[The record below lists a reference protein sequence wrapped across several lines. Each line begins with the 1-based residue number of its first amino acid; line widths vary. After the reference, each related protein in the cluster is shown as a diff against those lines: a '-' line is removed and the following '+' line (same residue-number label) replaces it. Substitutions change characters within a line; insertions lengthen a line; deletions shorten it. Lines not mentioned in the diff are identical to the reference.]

1 MQQQWHLTTT
11 TASASLSFGPVILL
25 LKTILAQQKLDTPYH
40 GGLGSYKLYVL
51 VAYHIERHLSLGG
64 RDAPGEIFLS
74 FLYRFGK
81 INPRSATHT
90 RLSQY
95 DPIRTVSGDA
105 EADLSNVFLLDH
117 CVDLFAMCWMRLH
130 SRLEDLLRESMQGG
144 QSKKQKKA
152 RNGYPCSSAL
162 VVVID
167 SLKLSTAREEYRRRT
182 RHA

>member
-1 MQQQWHLTTT
+1 M
-11 TASASLSFGPVILL
+11 ILL
-25 LKTILAQQKLDTPYH
+25 LKTILTQQKLDTPYH

-64 RDAPGEIFLS
+64 RDMPGEIFLS

-81 INPRSATHT
+81 INPRSATYT

-95 DPIRTVSGDA
+95 DPIRTANGDA

-130 SRLEDLLRESMQGG
+130 ARLEELCRESTRGRH
-144 QSKKQKKA
+144 SKKQKKA
-152 RNGYPCSSAL
+152 RHVPQCLSVL
-162 VVVID
+162 VAVID
-167 SLKLSTAREEYRRRT
+167 CHKLSAAREEYSRRT
-182 RHA
+182 RHAAKGH